1 LRQTS
6 DKNDI
11 VRCSSGPGT
20 TASTTVIYED
30 RFTMRATRFNIA
42 LARSAHARMLAGM
55 LSAAALL
62 PLAGCGGGG
71 GDGSNPS
78 SSNAAPA
85 PAPSPAPTPTPAPPT
100 TPPTTSGG
108 NACTTQQAA
117 AQMAAQTTAP
127 AEPPVDHLIVKLKT
141 LTATRAM
148 AALDTGTRLDAV
160 IQRSIT
166 RWSAPTTSGTAR
178 AYAAVTASQASLNV
192 QVERTLSDGAA
203 VLSIGQRIASG
214 DAAALAQA
222 FAADGDVDYAEP
234 DHPVRIRDTPSD
246 PAYSQQWYLSDA
258 SVGINTPPAW
268 TRTKGSPTVVTAV
281 LDTGY
286 RPHPDLVGNLLP
298 GYNFISNVNT
308 SNNGQTRGTDAT
320 DPGDW
325 VTQQELDDANGP
337 YYHCASEPST
347 SSWHG
352 TRVMGVIGANAN
364 NGIGVAGVSWL
375 GRILPVRVLGK
386 CGGKTSDIADAMR
399 WAAGIPVAGVATNP
413 NPAKVI
419 NLSLGGV
426 GACSATF
433 QQAIDDV
440 NAKGVTVV
448 VAAGNDGLST
458 AFDQP
463 ANCRGVISVGATD
476 ATGRRASFS
485 NFGSDVALSAP
496 GVSILSTANGG
507 TTTPGADTY
516 GTASGTSLAT
526 PQVSGIVG
534 LMLSMNGNLT
544 PAQIQQK
551 LQGGARAAMLPASTS
566 CTALPA
572 GAGIADAG
580 AAVTAAIQ

>member
-1 LRQTS
+1 
-6 DKNDI
+6 
-11 VRCSSGPGT
+11 
-20 TASTTVIYED
+20 
-30 RFTMRATRFNIA
+30 MRATRFNIA

-100 TPPTTSGG
+100 TPPAPSGG
-108 NACTTQQAA
+108 NACTTQQAT

-234 DHPVRIRDTPSD
+234 DHPMRIRDTPSD
-246 PAYSQQWYLSDA
+246 PAYNQQWYLSDA

-298 GYNFISNVNT
+298 GYNFISNINT

-399 WAAGIPVAGVATNP
+399 WAAGIPIVGVATNP

-551 LQGGARAAMLPASTS
+551 LQGGARAAMLPTSTS

>member
-1 LRQTS
+1 
-6 DKNDI
+6 
-11 VRCSSGPGT
+11 
-20 TASTTVIYED
+20 
-30 RFTMRATRFNIA
+30 MRATRLNFT
-42 LARSAHARMLAGM
+42 LARPAHARVLAGM

-62 PLAGCGGGG
+62 PLAGCGGG

-85 PAPSPAPTPTPAPPT
+85 PAPSPAPAPPAPT
-100 TPPTTSGG
+100 NGG
-108 NACTTQQAA
+108 NTCATQQAA
-117 AQMAAQTTAP
+117 AQMAADAS
-127 AEPPVDHLIVKLKT
+127 ASFEPPVDHLIVKLKT
-141 LTATRAM
+141 PTATRAM
-148 AALDTGTRLDAV
+148 AAVDIGTRLDAV
-160 IQRSIT
+160 IQRSMT
-166 RWSAPTTSGTAR
+166 RWTAPTATGAAR
-178 AYAAVTASQASLNV
+178 AYAAATTSQAPLNV

-214 DAAALAQA
+214 DAAALAQT
-222 FAADGDVDYAEP
+222 FAADADVAYAEP
-234 DHPVRIRDTPSD
+234 DHPMQIRDTPSD
-246 PAYSQQWYLSDA
+246 PSYSQQWYLSDA
-258 SVGINTPPAW
+258 SVGINAPPAW

-298 GYNFISNVNT
+298 GYSFISNVNT
-308 SNNGQTRGTDAT
+308 SNNGQTRGNDAT

-325 VTQQELDDANGP
+325 VTQQELDNASGP
-337 YYHCASEPST
+337 FYHCASEPSD

-352 TRVMGVIGANAN
+352 TRVMGVIGATAN
-364 NGIGVAGVSWL
+364 NGVGVAGVSWL

-386 CGGKTSDIADAMR
+386 CGGTTSDIADAMR
-399 WAAGIPVAGVATNP
+399 WAAGIPVNGVPTNP
-413 NPAKVI
+413 NPAKII

-426 GACSATF
+426 GACSTTF

-458 AFDQP
+458 GLDQP

-485 NFGSDVALSAP
+485 NFGADVALSAP
-496 GVSILSTANGG
+496 GVGVLSTANGG

-534 LMLSMNGNLT
+534 LMLSVNGNLT
-544 PAQIQQK
+544 PAQIRQK

-566 CTALPA
+566 CTAMPA
-572 GAGIADAG
+572 GSGIADAG
-580 AAVTAAIQ
+580 AAVTAAAQ

>member
-1 LRQTS
+1 M
-6 DKNDI
+6 K
-11 VRCSSGPGT
+11 
-20 TASTTVIYED
+20 AK
-30 RFTMRATRFNIA
+30 RFNFA
-42 LARSAHARMLAGM
+42 LAHSTHARMLAGM
-55 LSAAALL
+55 LSAATLL
-62 PLAGCGGGG
+62 PIAGCGGGG
-71 GDGSNPS
+71 DGNNS
-78 SSNAAPA
+78 SPTNAAPA
-85 PAPSPAPTPTPAPPT
+85 PTPAPAPAPT
-100 TPPTTSGG
+100 TPPTNSGS
-108 NACTTQQAA
+108 NACTSQQAA
-117 AQMAAQTTAP
+117 AQMAAQITL
-127 AEPPVDHLIVKLKT
+127 AEPPVDHLIVRLKT
-141 LTATRAM
+141 PTATRAM

-160 IQRSIT
+160 IQRSMT
-166 RWSAPTTSGTAR
+166 RWSAPTTTSAAR
-178 AYAAVTASQASLNV
+178 AYAAVTTSQAPLNV

-234 DHPVRIRDTPSD
+234 DHPMQIRDTPSD
-246 PAYSQQWYLSDA
+246 PAYGQQWYLSDA
-258 SVGINTPPAW
+258 SVGINAPPAW

-298 GYNFISNVNT
+298 GYSFISNANT
-308 SNNGQTRGTDAT
+308 SNNGQTRGADAT

-325 VTQQELDDANGP
+325 VTQQELDNASGP
-337 YYHCASEPST
+337 YYHCASEPND

-352 TRVMGVIGANAN
+352 TRVMGVIGATAN

-386 CGGKTSDIADAMR
+386 CGGTTSDIADAMR
-399 WAAGIPVAGVATNP
+399 WAAGIPVAGVPANP

-458 AFDQP
+458 GLDQP

-485 NFGSDVALSAP
+485 NFGADVALSAP
-496 GVSILSTANGG
+496 GVSILSTANSG
-507 TTTPGADTY
+507 TTTPGTDTY

-526 PQVSGIVG
+526 PQVTGIVG
-534 LMLSMNGNLT
+534 LMLSVNGNLT
-544 PAQIQQK
+544 PTQIQQK
-551 LQGGARAAMLPASTS
+551 LQGAARAAMLPASTS

-572 GAGIADAG
+572 GSGIADAG
-580 AAVTAAIQ
+580 AAVTASTQ

>member
-1 LRQTS
+1 
-6 DKNDI
+6 
-11 VRCSSGPGT
+11 
-20 TASTTVIYED
+20 
-30 RFTMRATRFNIA
+30 MRAKRFNFA

-85 PAPSPAPTPTPAPPT
+85 PT
-100 TPPTTSGG
+100 TPPATNGS
-108 NACTTQQAA
+108 NACATQQAA
-117 AQMAAQTTAP
+117 VQMAAQTTAP

-160 IQRSIT
+160 IQRSMT
-166 RWSAPTTSGTAR
+166 RWTAPTTTGAAR
-178 AYAAVTASQASLNV
+178 TYAAATTSQAPLNV

-234 DHPVRIRDTPSD
+234 DHPMRIRDTPSD
-246 PAYSQQWYLSDA
+246 PAYGQQWYLSDA
-258 SVGINTPPAW
+258 SVGINAPPAW

-298 GYNFISNVNT
+298 GYSFISNVNT

-325 VTQQELDDANGP
+325 VTQQELDDASGP

-352 TRVMGVIGANAN
+352 TRVTGVIGAGAN

-386 CGGKTSDIADAMR
+386 CGGTTSDIADAMR
-399 WAAGIPVAGVATNP
+399 WAAGIPVAGVPTNP
-413 NPAKVI
+413 TPAKVI

-458 AFDQP
+458 GLDQP

-496 GVSILSTANGG
+496 GVDILSTANSG
-507 TTTPGADTY
+507 TTTPGTDTY

-526 PQVSGIVG
+526 PQVTGIVG

-572 GAGIADAG
+572 GSGIADAG
-580 AAVTAAIQ
+580 AAVTAATQ

>member
-1 LRQTS
+1 
-6 DKNDI
+6 
-11 VRCSSGPGT
+11 
-20 TASTTVIYED
+20 
-30 RFTMRATRFNIA
+30 MRATRFNIA

-71 GDGSNPS
+71 GDGSKPS
-78 SSNAAPA
+78 SSNEAPA

-100 TPPTTSGG
+100 TPPAPSGG

-234 DHPVRIRDTPSD
+234 DHPMRIRDTPSD
-246 PAYSQQWYLSDA
+246 PAYNQQWYLSDA

-298 GYNFISNVNT
+298 GYNFISNINT
-308 SNNGQTRGTDAT
+308 SNNGQARGTDAT

-325 VTQQELDDANGP
+325 VTQQELDDVNGP

-580 AAVTAAIQ
+580 AAVMAAIQ

>member
-1 LRQTS
+1 
-6 DKNDI
+6 
-11 VRCSSGPGT
+11 
-20 TASTTVIYED
+20 
-30 RFTMRATRFNIA
+30 MRAKRFNFA

-71 GDGSNPS
+71 GGDGSNPS

-85 PAPSPAPTPTPAPPT
+85 PAPAPT
-100 TPPTTSGG
+100 TPPAASGS
-108 NACTTQQAA
+108 NACATQQAA
-117 AQMAAQTTAP
+117 VQMAAQTTAP
-127 AEPPVDHLIVKLKT
+127 VEPPVDHLIVKLKT

-148 AALDTGTRLDAV
+148 AALDAGTRLDAV
-160 IQRSIT
+160 IQRSMT
-166 RWSAPTTSGTAR
+166 RWTAPTTTSAAH
-178 AYAAVTASQASLNV
+178 AYAAVTTSQASLNV

-222 FAADGDVDYAEP
+222 FAADGDVDHAEP
-234 DHPVRIRDTPSD
+234 DHPMQIRDMPSD
-246 PAYSQQWYLSDA
+246 PAYSQQWDLSDA
-258 SVGINTPPAW
+258 SVGINAPPAW

-298 GYNFISNVNT
+298 GYSFISNVNT
-308 SNNGQTRGTDAT
+308 SNNGQPRGIDAT

-325 VTQQELDDANGP
+325 VTQQELDDSSGP
-337 YYHCASEPST
+337 YYHCASEPSS

-352 TRVMGVIGANAN
+352 TRVMGVIGATAN

-386 CGGKTSDIADAMR
+386 CGGTTSDIADAMR
-399 WAAGIPVAGVATNP
+399 WAAGIPVAGVPSNP

-458 AFDQP
+458 GLDQP

-485 NFGSDVALSAP
+485 NFGVDVALSAP
-496 GVSILSTANGG
+496 GVNILSTANSG
-507 TTTPGADTY
+507 TTTPGTDTY
-516 GTASGTSLAT
+516 DTASGTSLAT
-526 PQVSGIVG
+526 PQVTGIVG
-534 LMLSMNGNLT
+534 LMLSVNGNLT

-551 LQGGARAAMLPASTS
+551 LQGGARAAMLPAGTS

-572 GAGIADAG
+572 GSGIADAG
-580 AAVTAAIQ
+580 AAVTAATQ

>member
-1 LRQTS
+1 
-6 DKNDI
+6 
-11 VRCSSGPGT
+11 
-20 TASTTVIYED
+20 
-30 RFTMRATRFNIA
+30 MRATRFNIA

-234 DHPVRIRDTPSD
+234 DHPMRIRDTPSD

-268 TRTKGSPTVVTAV
+268 MRTKGSPTVVTAV

-308 SNNGQTRGTDAT
+308 SNNGQARGTDAT

-463 ANCRGVISVGATD
+463 ANCRGVISIGATD

>member
-1 LRQTS
+1 
-6 DKNDI
+6 
-11 VRCSSGPGT
+11 
-20 TASTTVIYED
+20 
-30 RFTMRATRFNIA
+30 
-42 LARSAHARMLAGM
+42 
-55 LSAAALL
+55 
-62 PLAGCGGGG
+62 
-71 GDGSNPS
+71 
-78 SSNAAPA
+78 
-85 PAPSPAPTPTPAPPT
+85 
-100 TPPTTSGG
+100 
-108 NACTTQQAA
+108 
-117 AQMAAQTTAP
+117 
-127 AEPPVDHLIVKLKT
+127 
-141 LTATRAM
+141 
-148 AALDTGTRLDAV
+148 
-160 IQRSIT
+160 
-166 RWSAPTTSGTAR
+166 
-178 AYAAVTASQASLNV
+178 
-192 QVERTLSDGAA
+192 
-203 VLSIGQRIASG
+203 
-214 DAAALAQA
+214 
-222 FAADGDVDYAEP
+222 
-234 DHPVRIRDTPSD
+234 
-246 PAYSQQWYLSDA
+246 
-258 SVGINTPPAW
+258 
-268 TRTKGSPTVVTAV
+268 
-281 LDTGY
+281 
-286 RPHPDLVGNLLP
+286 
-298 GYNFISNVNT
+298 
-308 SNNGQTRGTDAT
+308 
-320 DPGDW
+320 
-325 VTQQELDDANGP
+325 
-337 YYHCASEPST
+337 
-347 SSWHG
+347 
-352 TRVMGVIGANAN
+352 MGVIGANAN

-580 AAVTAAIQ
+580 AAVMAAIQ

>member
-1 LRQTS
+1 
-6 DKNDI
+6 
-11 VRCSSGPGT
+11 
-20 TASTTVIYED
+20 
-30 RFTMRATRFNIA
+30 MRAKRFNFA

-85 PAPSPAPTPTPAPPT
+85 PSPSPAPT
-100 TPPTTSGG
+100 TPPATNGS
-108 NACTTQQAA
+108 NACATQQAA
-117 AQMAAQTTAP
+117 VQMAAQTTAP

-160 IQRSIT
+160 IQRSMT
-166 RWSAPTTSGTAR
+166 RWTAPTTTGAAR
-178 AYAAVTASQASLNV
+178 TYAAATTSQAPLNV

-234 DHPVRIRDTPSD
+234 DHPMRIRDTPSD
-246 PAYSQQWYLSDA
+246 PAYGQQWYLSDA
-258 SVGINTPPAW
+258 SVGINAPPAW

-298 GYNFISNVNT
+298 GYSFISNVNT

-325 VTQQELDDANGP
+325 VTQQELDDASGP

-352 TRVMGVIGANAN
+352 TRVMGVIGAGAN

-386 CGGKTSDIADAMR
+386 CGGTTSDIADAMR
-399 WAAGIPVAGVATNP
+399 WAAGIPVAGVPTNP
-413 NPAKVI
+413 TPAKVI

-458 AFDQP
+458 GLDQP

-496 GVSILSTANGG
+496 GVDILSTANSG
-507 TTTPGADTY
+507 TTTPGTDTY

-526 PQVSGIVG
+526 PQVTGIVG
-534 LMLSMNGNLT
+534 LMLSVNGNLT

-572 GAGIADAG
+572 GSGIADAG
-580 AAVTAAIQ
+580 AAVTAATQ

>member
-1 LRQTS
+1 
-6 DKNDI
+6 
-11 VRCSSGPGT
+11 
-20 TASTTVIYED
+20 
-30 RFTMRATRFNIA
+30 MRATRFNIA

-234 DHPVRIRDTPSD
+234 DHPMRIRDTPSD
-246 PAYSQQWYLSDA
+246 PAYNQQWYLSDA

-298 GYNFISNVNT
+298 GYNFISNINT

>member
-1 LRQTS
+1 
-6 DKNDI
+6 
-11 VRCSSGPGT
+11 
-20 TASTTVIYED
+20 
-30 RFTMRATRFNIA
+30 MRAKRFNS
-42 LARSAHARMLAGM
+42 ARVRSTHTRVLAGL
-55 LSAAALL
+55 LSAAVLV
-62 PLAGCGGGG
+62 PLASCGGGG

-85 PAPSPAPTPTPAPPT
+85 PTPAPTPSPSPT
-100 TPPTTSGG
+100 TPPATSGS
-108 NACTTQQAA
+108 NACATQQAA
-117 AQMAAQTTAP
+117 VQMAAQTAAP

-141 LTATRAM
+141 LTAARAM
-148 AALDTGTRLDAV
+148 AAVDTGTRLDAV
-160 IQRSIT
+160 IQRSMT
-166 RWSAPTTSGTAR
+166 RWNAPTASGAAR
-178 AYAAVTASQASLNV
+178 AYAAATTSQAPLDV
-192 QVERTLSDGAA
+192 QVERTLSNGAA
-203 VLSIGQRIASG
+203 VLSIGQRIAAG

-222 FAADGDVDYAEP
+222 FAADSDVDYAEP
-234 DHPVRIRDTPSD
+234 DHPMQIRDTPSD
-246 PAYSQQWYLSDA
+246 PDYSQQWNLFDPA
-258 SVGINTPPAW
+258 AGIDVPPAW

-298 GYNFISNVNT
+298 GYNFISNINT
-308 SNNGQTRGTDAT
+308 SNNGQTRSGDAT

-325 VTQQELDDANGP
+325 VTQQELDDASGP
-337 YYHCASEPST
+337 YYRCASEPSS

-352 TRVMGVIGANAN
+352 TRVMGVIGATAN

-386 CGGKTSDIADAMR
+386 CGGVTSDIADAMR
-399 WAAGIPVAGVATNP
+399 WAAGIPVNGVPTNP
-413 NPAKVI
+413 TPAKII

-458 AFDQP
+458 GLDQP

-485 NFGSDVALSAP
+485 NFGTDVALSAP
-496 GVSILSTANGG
+496 GVNILSTANNG

-516 GTASGTSLAT
+516 GTANGTSFAT
-526 PQVSGIVG
+526 PQVAGVAA
-534 LMLSMNGNLT
+534 LMLAVNGNLT

-551 LQGGARAAMLPASTS
+551 LQGGARAAILPTSTS

-572 GAGIADAG
+572 GSGILDAG
-580 AAVTAAIQ
+580 AAVTASSQ